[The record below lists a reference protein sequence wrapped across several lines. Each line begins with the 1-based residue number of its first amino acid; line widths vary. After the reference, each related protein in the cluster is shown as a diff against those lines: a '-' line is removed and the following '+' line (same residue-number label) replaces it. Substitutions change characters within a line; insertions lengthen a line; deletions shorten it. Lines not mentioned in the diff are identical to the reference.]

1 MQIGKRA
8 SANAVIK
15 AVMKSANGI
24 GESKSKARVE
34 SGVKGQSGHTV
45 STKAH
50 SIKSIQNLRSVTT
63 QYIHYLKENHGGR
76 VVGHINK
83 ETMREFLLSKNI
95 SGGSLNTYISTM
107 AKVADNLNKVG
118 ITSVERKEVHSIRTE
133 LKEAGVNLQKHH
145 TNRAPDPRTIPVI
158 IKNVEESSPFGLSA
172 KLQAYTGMRIDDAT
186 NASKWRLNDN
196 NTIHIMQ
203 SKNGLNY
210 TTVQIDNK
218 LAQEVRT
225 AIAEGYKIDKTEYAQ
240 VLKEAV
246 EKTGQEFQGSHSIRY
261 AFAQSRYTELKEE
274 YAYTH
279 GEAMS
284 QVSLEMGHSRAEI
297 TMTYLQ

>member
-1 MQIGKRA
+1 MMQMHKRA
-8 SANAVIK
+8 SANSVIK
-15 AVMKSANGI
+15 AIMKQANGI
-24 GESKSKARVE
+24 GESKSKARAVSE
-34 SGVKGQSGHTV
+34 VKGQSGHTV

-63 QYIHYLKENHGGR
+63 QYINYLKENHSSR
-76 VVGHINK
+76 VVNHINK

-107 AKVADNLNKVG
+107 AKIADNLNKIG
-118 ITSVERKEVHSIRTE
+118 IHSVERKEVHNIRTE
-133 LKEAGVNLQKHH
+133 LKEAGVNLQKNHV
-145 TNRAPDPRTIPVI
+145 NRAPNPQTIPSI
-158 IKNVEESSPFGLSA
+158 IKSVEESSPFGLSA

-186 NASKWRLNDN
+186 NASKWRLNDD

-210 TTVQIDNK
+210 TTVQIDDR

-225 AIAEGYKIDKTEYAQ
+225 AIAEGYKVDKTEYAQ

-246 EKTGQEFQGSHSIRY
+246 EKTGQTYQGSHSLRY
-261 AFAQSRYTELKEE
+261 NFAQERMRELKDE
-274 YAYTH
+274 YGYTH
-279 GEAMS
+279 NEALAETS
-284 QVSLEMGHSRAEI
+284 CNMGHSRAEI
-297 TMTYLQ
+297 TRHYL

>member
-15 AVMKSANGI
+15 AVMKQANGI
-24 GESKSKARVE
+24 GESKSKARAK
-34 SGVKGQSGHTV
+34 SSVKGQSGHTV

-63 QYIHYLKENHGGR
+63 QYIHYLKEKHGSR
-76 VVGHINK
+76 VVGHISK

-107 AKVADNLNKVG
+107 AKVADNLNKIG
-118 ITSVERKEVHSIRTE
+118 IHSVERKEVHSIRTE
-133 LKEAGVNLQKHH
+133 LKENGINLQKHH

-158 IKNVEESSPFGLSA
+158 IKNVEESSPFGLST

-186 NASKWRLNDN
+186 NASKWRLNDD
-196 NTIHIMQ
+196 NTIHITQ

-210 TTVQIDNK
+210 TTVQIDDK
-218 LAQEVRT
+218 LAQEVRA

-240 VLKEAV
+240 VLKEVV
-246 EKTGQEFQGSHSIRY
+246 EKTGQEFQGSHSMRY
-261 AFAQSRYTELKEE
+261 AFAQSRYTGLKKE

-297 TMTYLQ
+297 TLTYLA